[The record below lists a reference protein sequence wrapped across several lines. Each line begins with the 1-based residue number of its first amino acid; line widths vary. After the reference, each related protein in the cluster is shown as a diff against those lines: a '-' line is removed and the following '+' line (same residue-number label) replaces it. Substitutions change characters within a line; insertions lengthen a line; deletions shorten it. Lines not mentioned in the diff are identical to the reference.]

1 MDQSEATMSATPEVI
16 DRPLTY
22 EELGAM
28 YRRLCDDPLFAN
40 VPGKVEIDT
49 WGRMVMSPPSNY
61 HGSLQAR
68 LVQRLAP
75 LGGETISEASV
86 LTHLGVVVPDVVW
99 VSDAFWRLHR
109 DETPFEHAPALCIE
123 IASPSNSR
131 KELNEKT
138 AAFLAA
144 GAQEAW
150 IVYSQSKRI
159 EFHGKDGVLTTSA
172 FHVDLSGLFD

>member
-1 MDQSEATMSATPEVI
+1 MSTPPEVI

-22 EELGAM
+22 EELGAR
-28 YRRLCDDPLFAN
+28 YRKLCDDPLFAN

-49 WGRMVMSPPSNY
+49 WGRMVMSPASNY

-68 LVQRLAP
+68 LVQRLSP
-75 LGGETISEASV
+75 LGGQAISEASV
-86 LTHLGVVVPDVVW
+86 LTHIGVLVPDVAW
-99 VSDAFWRLHR
+99 ASDEFWRLHR
-109 DETPFEHAPALCIE
+109 NETPFEHAPELCIE

-150 IVYSQSKRI
+150 IVYSQSQRI
-159 EFHGKDGVLTTSA
+159 EFHGAAGLLATSR
-172 FHVDLSGLFD
+172 FGVDLNGLFD